1 LIWINAPKNQRF
13 DDCSLREEAFMLA
26 SNPVKTD
33 PAFNSVIAAFRGW
46 LRNRKL
52 IRQCRQRLDACDKN
66 EIARIARDVGLSSS
80 DLRQMAELGPDAAK
94 LGRDRMATLHLDAD
108 ALAKS
113 DPSTTRDLQRLC
125 SSCVSKKR
133 CQRDLLLVPD
143 DSMWR
148 HYCPN
153 ADTLDALQS
162 EAANAP

>member
-1 LIWINAPKNQRF
+1 LIWIKAPKNQCF
-13 DDCSLREEAFMLA
+13 NIFTVREEDFMLA
-26 SNPVKTD
+26 SNPAKTD

-46 LRNRKL
+46 VRKRKL
-52 IRQCRQRLDACDKN
+52 IRQCRQRLDVCDKD

-80 DLRQMAELGPDAAK
+80 DLREMAELGPDAAK
-94 LGRDRMATLHLDAD
+94 LVRDRMAALHLDAD

-133 CQRDLLLVPD
+133 CQRDLLLVPND
-143 DSMWR
+143 PMWR

-153 ADTLDALQS
+153 AGTLDTLQS
-162 EAANAP
+162 EAANAR